1 MNEADKNIDRATI
14 IMGILLAIM
23 VALSIYDAVVNAPEE
38 VPIIIKQT
46 SSMIT
51 TEYFTNVSD
60 LLYVLSNDNCEIYT
74 K

>member
-60 LLYVLSNDNCEIYT
+60 LLYVLSNDNYEIYT

>member
-1 MNEADKNIDRATI
+1 MNEVDKNIDRATI

-60 LLYVLSNDNCEIYT
+60 LLYVLSNDNYEIYT